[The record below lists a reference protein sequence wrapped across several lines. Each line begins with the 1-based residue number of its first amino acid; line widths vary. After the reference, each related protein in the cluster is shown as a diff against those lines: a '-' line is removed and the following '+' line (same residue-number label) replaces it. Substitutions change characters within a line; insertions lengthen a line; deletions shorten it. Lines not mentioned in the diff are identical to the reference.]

1 MTSNLHV
8 YVITATIFDIV
19 STVCAWVITSTV
31 LMIWNQLYFWDH
43 TRYSSQHHIDCIR
56 NDTQCMTSQP
66 LLSWYQI
73 PYISHHLQDLWH
85 VLPYSCDI
93 TDTMFGNLR
102 LKETPRAVESSHYWN
117 MLGRDWNLL
126 LHEIPDAIGAN
137 WCWGKLRACIHES
150 LLGIWFQE
158 SQLVHWW
165 VGILGPLEMPKSVRA
180 RRCQSALRALVHG
193 SVWKHGDKEAS
204 WRERITCGH
213 QSPGTAGTG
222 RFPGRELN
230 SKGPSN
236 NLEPKNCLK

>member
-1 MTSNLHV
+1 MFPPPCWSPWIPWCWNGLWKSLIRV
-8 YVITATIFDIV
+8 VSLAIV
-19 STVCAWVITSTV
+19 PAGVSLNPVS
-31 LMIWNQLYFWDH
+31 L
-43 TRYSSQHHIDCIR
+43 
-56 NDTQCMTSQP
+56 P
-66 LLSWYQI
+66 LI
-73 PYISHHLQDLWH
+73 
-85 VLPYSCDI
+85 
-93 TDTMFGNLR
+93 GNLR